1 MHNHEHLGI
10 DYINNKY
17 VIIYVY
23 IHIYMSNQ
31 IDISQ
36 EPLLI
41 GIRHESSFNKK

>member
-1 MHNHEHLGI
+1 MYNYERLGI

-23 IHIYMSNQ
+23 IQ

-36 EPLLI
+36 VIKLI
-41 GIRHESSFNKK
+41 LAKNLYS